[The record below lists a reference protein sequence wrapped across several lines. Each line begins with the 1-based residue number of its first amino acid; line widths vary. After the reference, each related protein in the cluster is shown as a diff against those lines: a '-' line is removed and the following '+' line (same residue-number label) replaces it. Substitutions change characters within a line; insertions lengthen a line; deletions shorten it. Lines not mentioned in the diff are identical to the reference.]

1 MDKLFI
7 VTGTNRG
14 LGKSI
19 VQKLIK
25 YNQKVLTITRNSDQ
39 LFTEAQSIVCD
50 LSDEEQL
57 QQLMNQLKKLKG
69 YKEIVFIN
77 NAGVIE
83 PINEI
88 GNLGDVKDILHHIK
102 INYLA
107 PTCIVDTL
115 CQLNVQL
122 TIVNISTG
130 AAERYLEGWSLY
142 GSSKKAFKVI
152 LDTLQK
158 ENDCIIIKHFDP
170 GVMDTNMQEI
180 IRKSTFKTKDHFIAF
195 KEQRKLRSP
204 DDVAHYLCSELQLV

>member
-25 YNQKVLTITRNSDQ
+25 YNQKILTITRNSDQ
-39 LFTEAQSIVCD
+39 FFTEAQSIVCD

-88 GNLGDVKDILHHIK
+88 GKLGEVKDILHHIK

-158 ENDCIIIKHFDP
+158 ENDCITIKHFDP

-180 IRKSTFKTKDHFIAF
+180 IRKGTFKTKDHFIAF
-195 KEQRKLRSP
+195 KEQKKLRSP